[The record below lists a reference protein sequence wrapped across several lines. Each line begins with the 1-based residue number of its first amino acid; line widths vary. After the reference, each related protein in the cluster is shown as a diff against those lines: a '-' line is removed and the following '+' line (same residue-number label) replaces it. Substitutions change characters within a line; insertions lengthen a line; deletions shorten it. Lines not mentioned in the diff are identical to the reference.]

1 MLTIPASSSVL
12 SGSLLIKH
20 LSLIQAPVPPCAL
33 AGIYLSTSE
42 PSVDLSSQRSA
53 GLGIAM
59 ISAPQ
64 IKSETQA
71 ELRAACRRLSTLQ
84 PPAHYPSCCIPQL
97 LPQNSPQLAPSS
109 RWFPQ
114 PHTGSPSQQKA
125 SVRGCSSFMKCLGKS
140 TGNPEA
146 PVVPPQ
152 PCPWSLMTPGMKAPL
167 AQHCSLCSQPGSMN
181 NGRTN
186 RFDSKLAK
194 TSKEQSW
201 GPTVTPPTGS
211 QPSFQLLTNIGPSFL
226 PSLQYFWADH
236 NIPKASMCGCT
247 AQCVHGSAGDLCAAP
262 LPLHHRQG

>member
-42 PSVDLSSQRSA
+42 PSVDLSSQSSA

-71 ELRAACRRLSTLQ
+71 ELRAACRRLSPQ
-84 PPAHYPSCCIPQL
+84 PIILPAASHSCSPKTPHS
-97 LPQNSPQLAPSS
+97 LPQVLAGS
-109 RWFPQ
+109 PQ

-125 SVRGCSSFMKCLGKS
+125 SVRGCSSSMKCLGKS

-152 PCPWSLMTPGMKAPL
+152 PCPCSLMTPGMKAPL

-186 RFDSKLAK
+186 RFVSQLAK

-211 QPSFQLLTNIGPSFL
+211 QPSFQLLTNIGLSFL